1 MVADRY
7 RLDERIGSGPMG
19 EVWRGY
25 DTRADWVVAVK
36 VLGARAAGA
45 ATREVLRQHAQAV
58 ARVIHPNVA
67 MVLDVGEH
75 EGTPFLVMEFL
86 TGLSLGE
93 ELAAR
98 GPLRIV
104 EVCDLI
110 GQAAAGLDAAHRAGV
125 VHGRVG
131 PDSFRQASSGVL
143 KVVGF
148 AMDEREPAPPGSRY
162 VAPERAA
169 GEPAR
174 APGDVYALGCVCYE
188 LLCGRPPFETGGAA
202 AQGQEGAGRGQEAA
216 GLKQVGT
223 GQEQVGA
230 GQGQVGAGQGQ
241 EGAGRGMPVP
251 PSAIRP
257 EVPAE
262 LDRLVLAMLAE
273 DPAQRPG
280 SGEAIRRALAAIARP
295 KPGPAAA
302 PVTGVN
308 LRDPG
313 LRDPGLAPGGEGA
326 RPAAGA
332 GGDSAGGATEVFQ
345 AGAFAG
351 PGGPAAGGPT
361 VPGGMAAGGPMGPVG
376 PGGSMGPGGPPR
388 AGDTAVFQAGDLEP
402 ERPSSSNR
410 KLIVQLGIAVVAI
423 AAVTVGMVMWA
434 GAREEPPVAVSTPTA
449 EATTPAP
456 EPSILPQTSTIGPTP
471 EPEPTEN
478 EEEPDFLRETS
489 LPKATL
495 GDAIPPGGYAKW
507 LQEFDEALMAQQSMG
522 GIDPKVAG
530 KARDKLRKAARKFNE
545 GQVGPT
551 LDQISHVYRD
561 LAKAQEKGE
570 MDPTGPAA
578 EFLREWRLP
587 DLP

>member
-75 EGTPFLVMEFL
+75 EGAPFLVMEFL

-148 AMDEREPAPPGSRY
+148 AMDEREPAPAGSRY

-188 LLCGRPPFETGGAA
+188 LLCGRPPFENGDAT
-202 AQGQEGAGRGQEAA
+202 AQGQEGPGREQEGAGREQEGAGRG
-216 GLKQVGT
+216 T
-223 GQEQVGA
+223 
-230 GQGQVGAGQGQ
+230 
-241 EGAGRGMPVP
+241 PVP

-273 DPAQRPG
+273 DPARRPG

-295 KPGPAAA
+295 KPGQAAA

-313 LRDPGLAPGGEGA
+313 LTPGGEGA
-326 RPAAGA
+326 RPGAGA

-351 PGGPAAGGPT
+351 PGGP
-361 VPGGMAAGGPMGPVG
+361 
-376 PGGSMGPGGPPR
+376 PR

-402 ERPSSSNR
+402 ERPSPPNR
-410 KLIVQLGIAVVAI
+410 KLIIQLGIAVVAI

-449 EATTPAP
+449 EATTPTP

-471 EPEPTEN
+471 ETEPTET

-530 KARDKLRKAARKFNE
+530 KARDKLRKAARKFDE

-551 LDQISHVYRD
+551 LDQISGVYRD